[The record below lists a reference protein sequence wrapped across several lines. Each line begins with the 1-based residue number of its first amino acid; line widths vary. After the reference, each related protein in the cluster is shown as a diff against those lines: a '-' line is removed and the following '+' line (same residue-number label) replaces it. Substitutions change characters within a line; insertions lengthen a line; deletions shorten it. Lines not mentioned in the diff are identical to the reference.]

1 MAQAYY
7 DPLGQVAPTSTSEQ
21 TLYTVP
27 GGRQAIVSTISA
39 CALITTGQVKVRLH
53 ICKAGAS
60 SSNANAFWRDLVLYP
75 GQTETVTL
83 GIGLGATAVLRVT
96 SDTANGAAFSA
107 FGTEIY

>member
-1 MAQAYY
+1 MASANY
-7 DPLGQVAPTSTSEQ
+7 DILGQSAPTSTAEA

-27 GGRQAIVSTISA
+27 GGRQAIVSTVSA
-39 CALITTGQVKVRLH
+39 CALVTTGQVKVRLH
-53 ICKAGAS
+53 ICKAAAS
-60 SSNANAFWRDLVLYP
+60 SSNANAFWRDLILYP

-83 GIGLGATAVLRVT
+83 GIGLAATAVLRVT